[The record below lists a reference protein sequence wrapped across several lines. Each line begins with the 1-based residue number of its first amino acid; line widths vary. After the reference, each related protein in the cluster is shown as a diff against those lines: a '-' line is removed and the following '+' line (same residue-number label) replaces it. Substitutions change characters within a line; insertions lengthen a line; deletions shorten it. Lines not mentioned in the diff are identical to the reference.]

1 MYFSNQPQTNFK
13 MKYSKLVTLLFI
25 GLFYSANAQH
35 ASDEIFMTNGE
46 TIAVKVLKV
55 EPNTITYTYLGE
67 DLENIV
73 EKEAISKIIFKS
85 GREQLFSQENTGRQS
100 ISPNFEYPT
109 MKGNEGAILP
119 FEFVFDG
126 TEAPEE
132 GFEAQEYYY
141 HNLMRK
147 PERNTITYQDV
158 EITLKRLRE
167 VGITKANDLR
177 NYEMTEIAKIVGAGI
192 LVTGKITVDYR
203 STTSSSSGSSTT
215 RVDTKKKKVKTYS
228 SDYSRSMDEFDTKV
242 LFKIYDKNGN
252 KIVDVNRV
260 PFMATTRDNY
270 VTALNYLMKRT
281 PYYQK

>member
-1 MYFSNQPQTNFK
+1 
-13 MKYSKLVTLLFI
+13 MKYSKLVALFFI
-25 GLFYSANAQH
+25 GMFYSVNAQNT
-35 ASDEIFMTNGE
+35 SDQIFMNNGE
-46 TIAVKVLKV
+46 TIDVKVLRV
-55 EPNTITYTYLGE
+55 EPNTITYSYVGE
-67 DLENIV
+67 DLENVIK
-73 EKEAISKIIFKS
+73 KEAVSKITFKS
-85 GREQLFSQENTGRQS
+85 GREQLFSQANTQVET

-126 TEAPEE
+126 AEAPEE

-141 HNLMRK
+141 RNLMRK
-147 PERNTITYQDV
+147 PERNTIIYQDV
-158 EITLKRLRE
+158 EITLKRLRDA
-167 VGITKANDLR
+167 GITTANDLR

-203 STTSSSSGSSTT
+203 STTSSSSGSTT
-215 RVDTKKKKVKTYS
+215 TKVDTKKKKVRTYS
-228 SDYSRSMDEFDTKV
+228 SDYSSSRDEFDTKV

-252 KIVDVNRV
+252 KIVDVRRV
-260 PFMATTRDNY
+260 PFMATTRNNY